1 MKKLMKKIYIYFL
14 QLIDLYGLLSDL
26 YQGISTFV
34 YGIVSE
40 HRGHAVVRGGKR
52 RYDEPEQIRMDYF
65 EYAVN
70 RLKNYWF
77 SKDQITGD
85 HESDRIDP
93 NLGYN
98 LGPDSSTR
106 QNSWYL
112 GYGPILK
119 SLGQPSQNNND
130 EQEPEQH
137 DEDYIEM
144 KEEDDIIDVEDVE
157 HDEQYEDE
165 EDEDDDHDEEQEEES
180 QPDKQKEEIFENQI
194 DENINKENITINNK
208 KESSGIL
215 SNIKAGIESI
225 ASAITNQQS
234 RPEMEID
241 ASNK

>member
-1 MKKLMKKIYIYFL
+1 LDIHLFL

-34 YGIVSE
+34 YGIISE

-85 HESDRIDP
+85 NESDRIDP

-119 SLGQPSQNNND
+119 SLGQSSQNID
-130 EQEPEQH
+130 EQEPEQEEQQH
-137 DEDYIEM
+137 DEDYMEM
-144 KEEDDIIDVEDVE
+144 KDENEIDVEDVE
-157 HDEQYEDE
+157 HPLYDE
-165 EDEDDDHDEEQEEES
+165 EEEEPK
-180 QPDKQKEEIFENQI
+180 QEQQKEEIHENQI
-194 DENINKENITINNK
+194 DENINHENIIKNNK

-234 RPEMEID
+234 RPEIEID
-241 ASNK
+241 ASTK